1 MRTGATSRRDCFSR
15 ASSANFFARRFPY
28 YLIRGNHDA
37 LNVMSRGLP
46 YPANV
51 HEFSARGETKFIED
65 LQVALHGRSF
75 AERGT
80 KDEFLSGYRMRR
92 EGWLNIGVLHTSL
105 EGTRGHDPYAPCTV
119 AELRAFGYDYW
130 ALGHIHQGEIVERD
144 PWIVYPGNL
153 QGRSPR
159 ETGAKGAMR
168 VTVEDGRIV
177 AANPIALDAARWA
190 HEFVDVAGAEDEDQA
205 LSLLARRAGAS
216 LCGGRWPTPRR
227 ARDPDRRDEGALTAR
242 RPS

>member
-1 MRTGATSRRDCFSR
+1 M
-15 ASSANFFARRFPY
+15 
-28 YLIRGNHDA
+28 IRGNHDA

-105 EGTRGHDPYAPCTV
+105 EGDARPRP
-119 AELRAFGYDYW
+119 LRALHGRRT
-130 ALGHIHQGEIVERD
+130 QGVR
-144 PWIVYPGNL
+144 L
-153 QGRSPR
+153 
-159 ETGAKGAMR
+159 
-168 VTVEDGRIV
+168 
-177 AANPIALDAARWA
+177 
-190 HEFVDVAGAEDEDQA
+190 
-205 LSLLARRAGAS
+205 
-216 LCGGRWPTPRR
+216 
-227 ARDPDRRDEGALTAR
+227 
-242 RPS
+242 